1 MGRGPGRTVRA
12 AALAAALLAVGPG
25 AVQPQLVAPEVRRLE
40 FVGNET
46 FPDDSLARAIR
57 TTRTECRSWVFWFP
71 LPLCLLDI
79 GFAQRR
85 AELDEREIPRD
96 VARLQIWYQRRGFR
110 DATVQ
115 GAVLPTSE
123 RDVTVRFA
131 IDEGRP
137 VLAESIAFVGA
148 ADVEDEGLLDD
159 LPVRPGDRW
168 SILAL
173 DATRDTLVRRLRNG
187 GYPHA
192 DVLRQTTFPADDPYV
207 ARVTFEIEPGVR
219 ARYGPIGVSG
229 NRHLSASTVLRTLP
243 FRTGDPY
250 RLDQLAEGQA
260 RLFGLELVNSASITQ
275 ELGSGRDSIVPL
287 SVQVQEG
294 DPYRV
299 RAGGGWTTAE
309 CGNVEA
315 RWTSRNFLGGG
326 RVLQLRGR
334 LSNLLTR
341 EFRDLLCQQS
351 GSGRFADLT
360 WVTAADFAQPWIFS
374 TRNRFNASLFAERQS
389 VPDIFIREAVGVQLA
404 LVRAVGPRTP
414 LTLSYRPELSSL
426 DAAEVLLCTGLLV
439 CTSEDI
445 DVLTSA
451 QRLAPIGLNLTRD
464 HSNSLLNP
472 TAGYRLI
479 VDLEHASD
487 WTGSE
492 FRYDRAAVEGTWYSE
507 LTRSTVLAAR
517 VRGGWVGSSGGSGPT
532 GITPPQKRF
541 YAGGANSV
549 RGFAQSR
556 LGPRVLVVDPVPLLD
571 SLGAG
576 CAPAQVIDLSC
587 DATGAEASFR
597 SRATGGTRVLEG
609 NVEVRF
615 ALGREFEWVAFT
627 DAGQV
632 WGSDQRVAYEDLEL
646 TPGLGLRWLSPVGPI
661 RVDLGY
667 NFGRTERLSVV
678 TTQIAPW
685 DGADPADRLVVD
697 ETTIDFMRTNELA
710 VLASK
715 VLYGET
721 ESRFQL
727 HISIGQAF

>member
-1 MGRGPGRTVRA
+1 MLSALVACA
-12 AALAAALLAVGPG
+12 AAPARAQVER
-25 AVQPQLVAPEVRRLE
+25 PEVRRLV
-40 FVGNET
+40 FVGNQT

-57 TTRTECRSWVFWFP
+57 TTRTECRSWVFRFP

-110 DATVQ
+110 DVVVDA
-115 GAVLPTSE
+115 AVLPAADGT
-123 RDVTVRFA
+123 VTVRFT
-131 IDEGRP
+131 IVEGRP

-148 ADVEDEGLLDD
+148 ENLEEVGLLDD
-159 LPVRPGDRW
+159 LPLRPGDRW
-168 SILAL
+168 STLAL
-173 DATRDTLVRRLRNG
+173 DATRDTLVRRLRNRG
-187 GYPHA
+187 HPYA
-192 DVLRQTTFPADDPYV
+192 DVLRQTVFPADDPYV
-207 ARVTFEIEPGVR
+207 AHVTFEIEPGVR
-219 ARYGPIGVSG
+219 ARYGAIRVSG
-229 NRHLSASTVLRTLP
+229 NRHLSESTVLRTLP

-250 RLDQLAEGQA
+250 RLDQLADGQA
-260 RLFGLELVNSASITQ
+260 RLFGLDLVNSASIAQ
-275 ELGSGRDSIVPL
+275 DVGSQQDSLVPL

-294 DPYRV
+294 DLYRV

-315 RWTSRNFLGGG
+315 RWTSRNFFGGG

-360 WVTAADFAQPWIFS
+360 WVAAADFAQPWIFS
-374 TRNRFNASLFAERQS
+374 TRNRFNASVFAERQS
-389 VPDIFIREAVGVQLA
+389 VPDIFIREAIGLQLA

-414 LTLSYRPELSSL
+414 LTLSYRPELSRL
-426 DAAEVLLCTGLLV
+426 DAPDVLLCTGLLV

-445 DVLTSA
+445 RVLTSA

-464 HSNSLLNP
+464 QSNSLLDP
-472 TAGYRLI
+472 TAGYRLT
-479 VDLEHASD
+479 VDLEHASG

-492 FRYDRAAVEGTWYSE
+492 FRYDRAAVEATWYSE
-507 LTRSTVLAAR
+507 LTGSTVLATR
-517 VRGGWVGSSGGSGPT
+517 VRGGWVGSAGEGAT
-532 GITPPQKRF
+532 GITPLPKRF

-549 RGFAQSR
+549 RGVAQSR

-571 SLGAG
+571 TLGAG
-576 CAPAQVIDLSC
+576 CSPAEVIDLSC
-587 DATGAEASFR
+587 DAAGAEEAFR
-597 SRATGGTRVLEG
+597 SRATGGTRVFEG
-609 NVEVRF
+609 NIEVRF
-615 ALGREFEWVAFT
+615 ALGREFEWVTFA
-627 DAGQV
+627 DVGQV
-632 WGSDQRVAYEDLEL
+632 WGAGQEIGHRDLEL
-646 TPGLGLRWLSPVGPI
+646 TPGVGLRWLSPVGPI

-667 NFGRTERLSVV
+667 NFGRTEYLSVV

-685 DGADPADRLVVD
+685 DGVDPADRLVVN

-710 VLASK
+710 VLAPK
-715 VLYGET
+715 VLYGES